1 MNFISTV
8 YAQDQQPA
16 AAGAPQAPGG
26 GVFGMFLPLILIFI
40 IFYFLIFRPQQ
51 KQQKQRQKMI
61 SELKRGDEVITNGG
75 IYGKVTDL
83 ADAFV
88 MLQIDNNAIIKL
100 DRSQVNV
107 VRNTSETQ
115 MVKK

>member
-8 YAQDQQPA
+8 YAQDQ
-16 AAGAPQAPGG
+16 APGQAQPPSG
-26 GVFGMFLPLILIFI
+26 GMFGMFLPLILIFI

-83 ADAFV
+83 AEAYV
-88 MLQIDNNAIIKL
+88 MLQIAGNVVVKL
-100 DRSQVNV
+100 DRSQI
-107 VRNTSETQ
+107 NTVLNPVSD
-115 MVKK
+115 K

>member
-8 YAQDQQPA
+8 YAQDQ
-16 AAGAPQAPGG
+16 APGQAQPPSG
-26 GVFGMFLPLILIFI
+26 GMFGMFLPLILIFI

-51 KQQKQRQKMI
+51 KQQKLRQKML

-75 IYGKVTDL
+75 IYGKITDL

-88 MLQIDNNAIIKL
+88 MIQVANNVTLKL

>member
-8 YAQDQQPA
+8 YAQDQAPA
-16 AAGAPQAPGG
+16 GGTPPSQG

-51 KQQKQRQKMI
+51 KQQKLKQKMI
-61 SELKRGDEVITNGG
+61 AELKRGDDVVTNGG
-75 IYGKVTDL
+75 IYGKITDL
-83 ADAFV
+83 ADTFV
-88 MLQIDNNAIIKL
+88 MLQVANNVTIKL